1 MTGSSPRNAAAAP
14 PRDFDA
20 VVIGGAMVGLTL
32 ATTLGSAGLRTAVID
47 REPAGA
53 MVADSY
59 DGRASAIAAGSQR
72 VLEGIGVWDAMAHA
86 AEPILDIRVT
96 DGASSLFV
104 HYDHRELGEGPLG
117 HIIENR
123 AILRALVDAAA
134 RLDTVTVLN
143 GRTVVSLDRGA
154 SHATVTLDDGSACRA
169 PVALAADGK
178 RSPTRAMAGIETTD
192 WHYPQVGIVC
202 TVAHER
208 PHDGVAQEHF
218 LPAGPFAILPMR
230 GNRSSIVWTER
241 ADLAPAL
248 MALDDAGFMAELRVR
263 FSDYLGELS
272 VEGPRF
278 SYPLSLSHAHS
289 YIAPRLA
296 LLGDAAHAMHPIAG
310 QGLNMGIRDIA
321 ALSEVLVDA
330 VRLGLDPGTST
341 VLDRYQRWRRF
352 DNMAMLAV
360 TDGLNRLFSNDI
372 APVRTAR
379 DIGLGLVNQIPPLKR
394 VFMRHAMGVA
404 GDVPRLVRGAPL

>member
-1 MTGSSPRNAAAAP
+1 MTGSSPRNTANAP
-14 PRDFDA
+14 TQDFDA
-20 VVIGGAMVGLTL
+20 VVVGGAMVGLTL
-32 ATTLGSAGLRTAVID
+32 ATALGSAGLRTAVID

-53 MVADSY
+53 MVSDTY
-59 DGRASAIAAGSQR
+59 DGRSSAIAAGSQR
-72 VLEGIGVWDAMAHA
+72 VLAGIGVWDAMVDA

-96 DGASSLFV
+96 DGASPLFV
-104 HYDHRELGEGPLG
+104 HYDHRELGDGPLG
-117 HIIENR
+117 HIVENR

-134 RLDTVTVLN
+134 HLDTVTVLN

-154 SHATVTLDDGSACRA
+154 LHAAVTLDDGAVIRA

-178 RSPTRAMAGIETTD
+178 RSPIRAMAGIQTTD
-192 WHYPQVGIVC
+192 WRYPQVGIVC

-208 PHDGVAQEHF
+208 PHNGVAQEHF

-241 ADLAPAL
+241 DDLAPAL
-248 MALDDAGFMAELRVR
+248 MALDDDGFMAELRVR
-263 FSDYLGELS
+263 FSDYLGALS

-289 YIAPRLA
+289 YVAPRLA

-321 ALSEVLVDA
+321 ALAEVLVDA
-330 VRLGLDPGTST
+330 LRLGLDPGTST

-360 TDGLNRLFSNDI
+360 TDALNRLFSNDI

-379 DIGLGLVNQIPPLKR
+379 DIGLGLVNRIPPLKR